1 MFSKIKSKYHD
12 INIEKM
18 KELREKWAIEG
29 YERGKSDVHN
39 LSYWLPK
46 IKDVG
51 FKVPDTIV
59 IPLTFERYK
68 WLCSDDYSDDA
79 ILSFTEELK
88 EYLSLCGFNLDRKLF
103 LKTGVYSNK
112 FNFEDCVLEGIKDI
126 DAIGT
131 KFLNI
136 FYDSMLVGAGKNS
149 ELVVREYISAKEE
162 RPKIYN
168 GMPLNTEFRLF
179 YDFDNK
185 KVLGVFNYWD
195 RATMED
201 ALNMEGRPC
210 PEKIL
215 ESKKADYNTFKSIID
230 VIESE
235 FNELKDDLIESANIK
250 LSKVEGLDGIWSVD
264 FMYIDGDMY
273 LIDMALGHR
282 SYYWSKLQK

>member
-12 INIEKM
+12 MNIEKM
-18 KELREKWAIEG
+18 KELREKWAIED
-29 YERGKSDVHN
+29 YEMGKSDIN
-39 LSYWLPK
+39 SLSYWFPK

-59 IPLTFERYK
+59 IPLTYERYK
-68 WLCSDDYSDDA
+68 WLCSDNYSDDA

-88 EYLSLCGFNLDRKLF
+88 DYLSLCDFNLDRKLF

-112 FNFEDCVLEGIKDI
+112 FNFESCILGDI
-126 DAIGT
+126 DTIGI

-136 FYDSMLVGAGKNS
+136 FYDSMLVGKGKNS

-201 ALNMEGRPC
+201 VLNMEGRHC
-210 PEKIL
+210 LKELL
-215 ESKKADYNTFKSIID
+215 EYKKSDYTTFKSIID

-250 LSKVEGLDGIWSVD
+250 LSKVDGLDGIWSVD
-264 FMYIDGDMY
+264 FMYVDGDMY

-282 SYYWSKLQK
+282 SYYRGKLQK